1 MEWPKTNEAKRKW
14 TQERFPRT
22 IEPNICSGPREGKG
36 RGGGGITEPGHSR
49 RPKEP
54 KKEKKEQEKNVVV

>member
-1 MEWPKTNEAKRKW
+1 ML
-14 TQERFPRT
+14 RT
-22 IEPNICSGPREGKG
+22 KG
-36 RGGGGITEPGHSR
+36 RERPGGGGITEPGHSR